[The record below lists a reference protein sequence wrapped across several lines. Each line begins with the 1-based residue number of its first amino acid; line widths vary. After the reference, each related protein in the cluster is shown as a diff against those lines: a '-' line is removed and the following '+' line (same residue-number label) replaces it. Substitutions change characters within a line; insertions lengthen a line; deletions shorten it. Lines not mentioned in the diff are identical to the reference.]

1 MKNVVGKSD
10 ANSLGRRLCIDTYSF
25 IYPFRKNGIEAGV
38 NDEET
43 KSRNSGKLVELLP
56 VEQDLI
62 QK

>member
-25 IYPFRKNGIEAGV
+25 IYPFRNGIEAGV

-43 KSRNSGKLVELLP
+43 KSRNSGNWWNYCR
-56 VEQDLI
+56 
-62 QK
+62 